1 MATKSQCK
9 ALVTQVRDAILK
21 TARDAE
27 NHPVFIRLR
36 CKISKSVDSEPFSQ
50 AATTANRA
58 WLENVLGL
66 HKLKE
71 RTDPQTAS
79 TLSTLVIFVPSKTV
93 VATCCALF
101 GKDQPWIY
109 NTIVVGIVRN
119 RQRQF
124 ASQQIANSTQQ
135 RIDVLGPKRHLP
147 VVYVKM
153 KQVFGQDRIASMTQ
167 LGKFQIAGVFGL
179 PSHPICRAGLVAQ
192 EWFSTFGANLILAS
206 CGKREFTSPQ
216 TWGAI
221 KSNVQKYCYQ
231 QTLLPT
237 FTYSDFTT
245 TVQFGQTIVEEDQEE
260 EEEEEECDYSHL
272 LLFQGSEEY
281 SEDDDDETGSTWD
294 NFFDAI
300 VKPPTPFMDRIHT
313 QDAQFAANAFFER
326 PIDTNILIQ
335 KFKER
340 GHSYNIGR
348 YIRMGRTPFR
358 GFFMQCS
365 VDAAYTGKQSFA
377 SKMATFTQDGQFYKF
392 VREHLTLGEG
402 CVKVRDIVQKARQ
415 CGHLFSQ
422 TSIIAC
428 VRLMGLSITWPKDD
442 LKTTVH
448 GVTLK
453 SQHVVIPVVA
463 PVLNE
468 KRARHTLPSCH
479 PTLAPKTIRLDP
491 KAPNKSKINHAIAS
505 IWKDRPGPFFVIDDP
520 NTNCRTTSAILD
532 VCPDAKVVAISCNE
546 SMAHAAPHPTVTNLV
561 GMSTDLLSRQVESG
575 AKFDGMFLDYCSTP
589 QRSANHRFDWV
600 KDVQMAF
607 AKLLTPKSA
616 VFVTFSTRQT
626 SRAITL
632 VRATIA
638 TYIPNVVVADVYQYK
653 DTSAMVAV
661 TLVRADDTWT
671 DATSLPRLTDQMFP
685 KMGDQVR
692 VYGDDE
698 TWTGEFQGLSTL
710 NLWNVF
716 SPQDD
721 AMYEMDFDCVVKM

>member
-1 MATKSQCK
+1 MATKSQCE
-9 ALVTQVRDAILK
+9 ALVGQVREAILK
-21 TARDAE
+21 TLKTWRDGGK
-27 NHPVFIRLR
+27 HLLFTRLR
-36 CKISKSVDSEPFSQ
+36 CKISKSVNNEPFSQ
-50 AATTANRA
+50 AATTANRT
-58 WLENVLGL
+58 WLENVLSR
-66 HKLKE
+66 HELKT

-79 TLSTLVIFVPSKTV
+79 TLSTLVIFVPSETV

-109 NTIVVGIVRN
+109 NTVVVGIVRN
-119 RQRQF
+119 RQHQF
-124 ASQQIANSTQQ
+124 ASRQIENSTQQ

-147 VVYVKM
+147 GVYVKL
-153 KQVFGQDRIASMTQ
+153 KHVFGQERMASMTR

-179 PSHPICRAGLVAQ
+179 PSHPIRRAGLVAQ

-206 CGKREFTSPQ
+206 CGKREFTSPH

-245 TVQFGQTIVEEDQEE
+245 TVQFGQTMDEEVQ
-260 EEEEEECDYSHL
+260 EEEECDYSHL
-272 LLFQGSEEY
+272 LLFQGSEED
-281 SEDDDDETGSTWD
+281 SEDDDETGSTWD
-294 NFFDAI
+294 DFFDAI
-300 VKPPTPFMDRIHT
+300 VKPPTPFMDRIYT
-313 QDAQFAANAFFER
+313 QDAQFAANAFFGR
-326 PIDTNILIQ
+326 PIDTNVLVQ

-340 GHSYNIGR
+340 GHSYNMGR
-348 YIRMGRTPFR
+348 RIRMGRTLFR

-365 VDAAYTGKQSFA
+365 IDATHTGEQSFA
-377 SKMATFTQDGQFYKF
+377 SKMATFTQDGHFYQF
-392 VREHLTLGEG
+392 VRKHLTLGEG

-415 CGHLFSQ
+415 CGHVFSQ
-422 TSIIAC
+422 TSVIAC
-428 VRLMGLSITWPKDD
+428 VRLMGLSITWPKDY
-442 LKTTVH
+442 LKTTAH

-453 SQHVVIPVVA
+453 SQHVAIPVVA

-468 KRARHTLPSCH
+468 KRVRHTPPPSCQ
-479 PTLAPKTIRLDP
+479 PAVASKTIRLDP

-532 VCPDAKVVAISCNE
+532 VCPDAKVVAVSCNE

-589 QRSANHRFDWV
+589 QRSANHPFDWV
-600 KDVQMAF
+600 KDVRMAF

-632 VRATIA
+632 VRATIT

-653 DTSAMVAV
+653 DTSAMVAL

-671 DATSLPRLTDQMFP
+671 DATSIPRLTDQMFP

-692 VYGDDE
+692 VFGDDE
-698 TWTGEFQGLSTL
+698 TWTGEFRGLSTL
-710 NLWNVF
+710 NLWNVY

-721 AMYEMDFDCVVKM
+721 ATYEMDFDCVVKM